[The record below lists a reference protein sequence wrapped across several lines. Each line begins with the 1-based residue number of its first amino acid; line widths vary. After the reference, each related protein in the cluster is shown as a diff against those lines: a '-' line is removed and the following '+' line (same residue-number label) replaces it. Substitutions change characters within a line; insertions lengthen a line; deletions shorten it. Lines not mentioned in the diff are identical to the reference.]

1 MLRKGRVVLRAMAV
15 VGFMLAM
22 TELVSAQNPVQLENQ
37 KSGTS
42 AWQIGLYPYVN
53 SNDTD
58 QWIRGYASATSINK
72 GEQITFNI
80 TVNPYSWKT
89 IVPVPYYIDVYR
101 VGWYGGLGGRLMKHL
116 GPFNG
121 VQQPGGTSSG
131 GVTSPGCPY
140 DTETGMIACQWTG
153 DGQGNGSYTLD
164 TSLNPDGSATPD
176 WTSGI
181 YVALLTTNQV
191 QYPTGCGATGTA
203 PCDPDHQS
211 YIIFAIREDGRNSDI
226 LFQQAV
232 ATYQAYNNYP
242 DDQTTGKSLY
252 DSGSYGPL
260 TTLGTQRA
268 VKVSFDRPYTYT
280 DHTGA
285 GDFLHWELYFIR
297 WLERNGYDVTY
308 STDVDAHANGS
319 QLLNHKAALSIG
331 HGEYWSNEMRQ
342 AFEVARDAG
351 TSLGF
356 FGANAV
362 YTQIRFEPSA
372 SNVPNRVIVCYKDA
386 SLDPYNN
393 PGNVPYNPALTTVIW
408 RNQPLNRPEQQ
419 LVGVMYDDYFDAE
432 APPQAYVI
440 QNSNNWI
447 YAGTG
452 FINGT
457 SVPGILGYELDRQ
470 FQEYSKPSAVPGSYT
485 LVSNSPFTAVDGSGF
500 SNSSIYQAY
509 GPASGSTGGWVFGAG
524 TIDWSFGLDGYQPPA
539 GINTRG
545 FPAPDPGIQ
554 LTTANILNK
563 FLAARPDSAPADL
576 RITTATNNG
585 GKLKINL
592 AWTNNATN
600 QSGFDVERST
610 DGALFAQ
617 IGTTTASVTTFSDTK
632 TASNTTYYYRVAAI
646 NAAGTGNYSNVAV
659 YGGVPSAPTGLAAT
673 AVSGSEIDLVW
684 TDNSSTETAFLVDRS
699 SDGNT
704 FSLIASLPAGSTS
717 YASKGLTANT
727 TYYYRV
733 RAQNSFGSS
742 APSNTASATTLN
754 PPAAPSNLSAGAVST
769 SQINLNWVDNSTN
782 ETGFH
787 IERSTGGNAFALLT
801 DVGAGVISYS
811 DSGLLKGTKYNYR
824 VRSFNSSVSPALTS
838 AYSNTASATTLRK

>member
-1 MLRKGRVVLRAMAV
+1 
-15 VGFMLAM
+15 
-22 TELVSAQNPVQLENQ
+22 
-37 KSGTS
+37 
-42 AWQIGLYPYVN
+42 
-53 SNDTD
+53 
-58 QWIRGYASATSINK
+58 
-72 GEQITFNI
+72 
-80 TVNPYSWKT
+80 
-89 IVPVPYYIDVYR
+89 
-101 VGWYGGLGGRLMKHL
+101 
-116 GPFNG
+116 
-121 VQQPGGTSSG
+121 
-131 GVTSPGCPY
+131 
-140 DTETGMIACQWTG
+140 
-153 DGQGNGSYTLD
+153 
-164 TSLNPDGSATPD
+164 
-176 WTSGI
+176 
-181 YVALLTTNQV
+181 V

-319 QLLNHKAALSIG
+319 RLLNHKAALSVG
-331 HGEYWSNEMRQ
+331 HAEYWSNEMRQ

-372 SNVPNRVIVCYKDA
+372 GNVPNRVIACYKDA

-393 PGNVPYNPALTTVIW
+393 PANQLYNPALTTVIW
-408 RNQPLNRPEQQ
+408 RNPLLSRPEQQ

-452 FINGT
+452 FVNGT

-470 FQEYSKPSAVPGSYT
+470 FQEYFKPSAVPGSYT
-485 LVSNSPFTAVDGSGF
+485 LVSNSPFTAIDGSGF

-509 GPASGSTGGWVFGAG
+509 GPAVGSTGGWVFGAG
-524 TIDWSFGLDGYQPPA
+524 TIDWSFGLDGYVPPA

-554 LTTANILNK
+554 LTTANILSK
-563 FLAARPDSAPADL
+563 FLAARPDNAPANL

-600 QSGFDVERST
+600 QGGFDVERST
-610 DGALFAQ
+610 DGAVFAQ
-617 IGTTTASVTTFSDTK
+617 IGTTSATVTTFSDTK
-632 TASNTTYYYRVAAI
+632 TAPNTIYYYRVAAY

-673 AVSGSEIDLVW
+673 AVSGSEIDLAW
-684 TDNSSTETAFLVDRS
+684 IDNSSTETAFLVDRS
-699 SDGNT
+699 PDGNT

-717 YASKGLTANT
+717 YASNGLTANT

-733 RAQNSFGSS
+733 RAQNGFGSS
-742 APSNTASATTLN
+742 APSNTASAMTLN
-754 PPAAPSNLSAGAVST
+754 PPAAPSNLSARAVST
-769 SQINLNWVDNSTN
+769 SQINLVWVDNSTN

-787 IERSTGGNAFALLT
+787 IERSNDGKTFTLLV
-801 DVGAGVISYS
+801 DVGAGVASYS
-811 DSGLLKGTKYNYR
+811 DTGLLKGTKYYYR
-824 VRSFNSSVSPALTS
+824 VRSFNSSVNPELTS
-838 AYSNTASATTLRK
+838 AYSNTASATTPRK